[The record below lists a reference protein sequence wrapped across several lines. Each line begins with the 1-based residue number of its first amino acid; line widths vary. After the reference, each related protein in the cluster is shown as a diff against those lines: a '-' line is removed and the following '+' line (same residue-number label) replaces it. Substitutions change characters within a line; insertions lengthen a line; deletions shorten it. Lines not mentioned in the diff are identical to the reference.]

1 MEDIKNYT
9 GIVLAYIG
17 DAVYELEVRKALI
30 EKGYYRGNRLHKE
43 AIRRVNAPMQSK
55 LILSII
61 NELTPEE
68 ADAFRRGRNTKP
80 KYIPKQSNITEY
92 TNATGLESLMGYLY
106 LKEEKDRIR
115 EIINRLE
122 DLLEKEEKERKN

>member
-43 AIRRVNAPMQSK
+43 AIRRVNAPMQSR
-55 LILSII
+55 LILSIL
-61 NELTPEE
+61 NDLTPEE

-106 LKEEKDRIR
+106 LKEDKKRIG

-122 DLLEKEEKERKN
+122 ELLDEDEKERR

>member
-43 AIRRVNAPMQSK
+43 AIRRVNAPMQSR
-55 LILSII
+55 LILSIL
-61 NELTPEE
+61 NDLTPEE

-106 LKEEKDRIR
+106 LKEDKKRIS
-115 EIINRLE
+115 EIISRLE
-122 DLLEKEEKERKN
+122 ELLDEDEKERR

>member
-43 AIRRVNAPMQSK
+43 AIRRVNAPMQSR
-55 LILSII
+55 LILSIL

-106 LKEEKDRIR
+106 LKEDKKRIS
-115 EIINRLE
+115 EIISRLE
-122 DLLEKEEKERKN
+122 ELLDEDEKERR

>member
-30 EKGYYRGNRLHKE
+30 KKGYYRGNRLHKE
-43 AIRRVNAPMQSK
+43 AIRRVNAPMQSR
-55 LILSII
+55 LILSIL
-61 NELTPEE
+61 NDLTPEE

-92 TNATGLESLMGYLY
+92 TNAAGLESLMGYLY
-106 LKEEKDRIR
+106 LKEDKKRIG

-122 DLLEKEEKERKN
+122 ELLDEDEKERR

>member
-43 AIRRVNAPMQSK
+43 AIRRVNAPMQSR
-55 LILSII
+55 LILSIL
-61 NELTPEE
+61 NDLTPEE

-106 LKEEKDRIR
+106 LKEDKKRIS
-115 EIINRLE
+115 EIISRLE
-122 DLLEKEEKERKN
+122 ELLDKDEKERR

>member
-9 GIVLAYIG
+9 GVVLAYIG
-17 DAVYELEVRKALI
+17 DAVYELEVRKSLI

-43 AIRRVNAPMQSK
+43 AIRRVNAPVQSK
-55 LILSII
+55 LILSI
-61 NELTPEE
+61 LDDLSPEE

-80 KYIPKQSNITEY
+80 KYIPKKSNITEY

-106 LKEEKDRIR
+106 LDGNTERIR
-115 EIINRLE
+115 EIVGLLE
-122 DLLEKEEKERKN
+122 DLLIKEEKERK

>member
-43 AIRRVNAPMQSK
+43 AIRRVNAPMQSR
-55 LILSII
+55 LILSIL
-61 NELTPEE
+61 NDLTLEE

-106 LKEEKDRIR
+106 LKEDKKRIS
-115 EIINRLE
+115 EIIGRLE
-122 DLLEKEEKERKN
+122 ELLDEDEKGRK

>member
-1 MEDIKNYT
+1 M
-9 GIVLAYIG
+9 AYIG

>member
-43 AIRRVNAPMQSK
+43 AIRRVNAPMQSR
-55 LILSII
+55 LILSIL
-61 NELTPEE
+61 NDLTPEE
-68 ADAFRRGRNTKP
+68 TDAFRRGRNTKP

-106 LKEEKDRIR
+106 LKEDKKRIS
-115 EIINRLE
+115 EIISRLE
-122 DLLEKEEKERKN
+122 ELLDEDEKERR

>member
-1 MEDIKNYT
+1 MEDIKKYT

-17 DAVYELEVRKALI
+17 DAVYELEVRKTLI

-43 AIRRVNAPMQSK
+43 AIRRVNAPMQSR
-55 LILSII
+55 LILSIL
-61 NELTPEE
+61 NDLTPEE

-106 LKEEKDRIR
+106 LKEDKKRIS
-115 EIINRLE
+115 EIISRLE
-122 DLLEKEEKERKN
+122 ELLDEDEKERR

>member
-55 LILSII
+55 LILSILD
-61 NELTPEE
+61 ELTPEE

>member
-43 AIRRVNAPMQSK
+43 AIRRVNAPMQSR
-55 LILSII
+55 LILSIL
-61 NELTPEE
+61 NDLTPEE
-68 ADAFRRGRNTKP
+68 EDAFRRGRNTKP

-106 LKEEKDRIR
+106 LKEDKKRIS
-115 EIINRLE
+115 EIISRLE
-122 DLLEKEEKERKN
+122 ELLDEDEKERR

>member
-1 MEDIKNYT
+1 MEDIKKYT

-17 DAVYELEVRKALI
+17 DAVYELEVRKTLI

-43 AIRRVNAPMQSK
+43 AIRRVNAPMQSR
-55 LILSII
+55 LILSIL
-61 NELTPEE
+61 NDLTPEE

-106 LKEEKDRIR
+106 LKEDKKRIS
-115 EIINRLE
+115 EIISRLE
-122 DLLEKEEKERKN
+122 KLLDEDEKERR

>member
-1 MEDIKNYT
+1 MENTKKYT

-43 AIRRVNAPMQSK
+43 AIRRVNASIQSK
-55 LILSII
+55 LILSIMDD
-61 NELTPEE
+61 LSPDE

-80 KYIPKQSNITEY
+80 KYIPKKSNITEY
-92 TNATGLESLMGYLY
+92 TNATGLEALMGYLY
-106 LKEEKDRIR
+106 LEGNTERIQEIVNHLEVVLEKD
-115 EIINRLE
+115 
-122 DLLEKEEKERKN
+122 EKERK